1 MTPYTAAESTERLRR
16 QRTPLFL
23 APLSPVLMAIAMLTS
38 NSLDLWFGI
47 ALLALILATASFM
60 RLIWQVAHY
69 QDFSDTRECQI
80 LKAISL
86 SAVPI
91 VVLALALHFLI

>member
-23 APLSPVLMAIAMLTS
+23 APLSPVLMAIAMFMS
-38 NSLDLWFGI
+38 SSLDLWFGI

-60 RLIWQVAHY
+60 RLIWQVAHF
-69 QDFSDTRECQI
+69 QDFSDTRECQV

-91 VVLALALHFLI
+91 VVLALALRFLI

>member
-1 MTPYTAAESTERLRR
+1 MNPYSSAEAAERLRM

-23 APLSPVLMAIAMLTS
+23 APLSPILMAIAMIMS
-38 NSLDLWFGI
+38 NSLDLWFVI

-60 RLIWQVAHY
+60 RLIWQAAHY
-69 QDFSDTRECQI
+69 QDFGDTRECKV